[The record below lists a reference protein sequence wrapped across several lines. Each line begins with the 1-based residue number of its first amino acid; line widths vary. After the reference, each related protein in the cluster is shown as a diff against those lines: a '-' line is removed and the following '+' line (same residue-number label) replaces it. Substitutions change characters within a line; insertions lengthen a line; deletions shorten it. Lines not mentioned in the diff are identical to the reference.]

1 MFNWGRSAT
10 GTLRARLTLW
20 YILLLGITL
29 FAFGFYLYARLENSL
44 LEQVDTSLQIAA
56 SQALNNLNDQGESP
70 AFANTDHS
78 QTMERRLGQAGVAVR
93 LISRDG
99 TLLDGFGSY
108 RDLPDFLPVEN
119 GFRTLEAD
127 DEETTWRIYSQFIQD
142 EGQTIGWLQSAQRLN
157 LVKGASD
164 SLLQQMFIGLPLILV
179 LTGVGG
185 LFLAD
190 RALRPIDLITRTA
203 EVISASDL
211 KQRIHYQGPKDE
223 VGRLAQTFDRM
234 LERLQGSFER
244 ERRFTADASHE
255 LRTPLTGIKGR
266 IEVTLSTERIP
277 AEYMDTL
284 RDLEQE
290 VNRLIR
296 LTSDLLFLARLDE
309 GQLQLQ
315 GSTENISD
323 LLEAIVEQLQSAAGG
338 KGIRIITDIPPDLF
352 IYADTDHLIR
362 LFLNLLD
369 NAIKYTPSKGQ
380 ITITAKREAD
390 EVLVTIADTGPG
402 ISAENLPHLFE
413 RFYRVEADR
422 SRKTGGVG
430 LGLAIAHEI
439 ASWHGGNIK
448 VESES
453 GRGTTFTIS
462 LPAVS
467 LDGRHHLSNKRST
480 G

>member
-1 MFNWGRSAT
+1 MFNRGRFAT

-29 FAFGFYLYARLENSL
+29 FAFSFYLYFRLENSL
-44 LEQVDTSLQIAA
+44 LEQVDTSLQVAA
-56 SQALNNLNDQGESP
+56 SQAFNNLNESGDSP

-99 TLLDGFGSY
+99 TLLDGLGSY
-108 RDLPDFLPVEN
+108 RDLPDFLPLEN
-119 GFRTLEAD
+119 GFRTLEAN

-157 LVKGASD
+157 LVTGASD
-164 SLLQQMFIGLPLILV
+164 SLLQQMLIGLPLILV

-190 RALRPIDLITRTA
+190 RALRPIDLITRSA
-203 EVISASDL
+203 QAISASDL
-211 KQRIHYQGPKDE
+211 SQRINYQGPKDE

-234 LERLQGSFER
+234 LERLQKSFER
-244 ERRFTADASHE
+244 ERRFTGDAAHE
-255 LRTPLTGIKGR
+255 LRTPLTAIKGR
-266 IEVTLSTERIP
+266 MEVTLNTQRTP
-277 AEYMDTL
+277 ADYIETL
-284 RDLEQE
+284 TDIEQE
-290 VNRLIR
+290 INRLIR
-296 LTSDLLFLARLDE
+296 LTSDLLYLARLDE
-309 GQLQLQ
+309 GQLRLQ
-315 GSTENISD
+315 GSAEDISD
-323 LLEAIVEQLQSAAGG
+323 LLAAIVEQIQPAADG
-338 KGIRIITDIPPDLF
+338 KGIRIITDIAPALL

-362 LFLNLLD
+362 LFLNLFD
-369 NAIKYTPSKGQ
+369 NAVKYTPSNGQ
-380 ITITAKREAD
+380 ITITAKRAAD
-390 EVLVTIADTGPG
+390 VVLVKIADTGSG
-402 ISAENLPHLFE
+402 IRAEDLPHLFE

-439 ASWHGGNIK
+439 ASWHGGSIQVK
-448 VESES
+448 SEW

-462 LPAVS
+462 LPSNS
-467 LDGRHHLSNKRST
+467 LDGKHPLPHKGST